1 MSYVVFSLAKCH
13 LCDGDYDYEYDAE
26 IVQELIID
34 EYPEDLI
41 PYTFVSHDEDGLR
54 DEAID
59 WHLFD
64 DMGNRRLT
72 EIVLELKK
80 QNKI

>member
-13 LCDGDYDYEYDAE
+13 LCDGDYDFENDAE
-26 IVQELIID
+26 IVQQLIID

-41 PYTFVSHDEDGLR
+41 DYTFVSYDEDGLR

-72 EIVLELKK
+72 QIVLELKK